1 MLFKTAQ
8 QYGVVSGVKS
18 SRQIKESQ
26 DRKLVGIRSCENVI
40 NNTKESCFCTVTS
53 TVGRLKFV
61 LVCEVVEIQ
70 IICELYQDNLFLGSL
85 IEMEDSRPGDSF
97 SFLLGSRLTFLS
109 SGLTTAVLNSDGTS
123 PDGSDLFKMFVSA
136 GRRRS
141 EFS

>member
-1 MLFKTAQ
+1 M
-8 QYGVVSGVKS
+8 
-18 SRQIKESQ
+18 
-26 DRKLVGIRSCENVI
+26 
-40 NNTKESCFCTVTS
+40 TS

-109 SGLTTAVLNSDGTS
+109 SGLTTAVLKSDGTS
-123 PDGSDLFKMFVSA
+123 PDRSDLFMMFVRA
-136 GRRRS
+136 GRMRS
-141 EFS
+141 MFS